1 MNVKVNG
8 PKILF
13 RIPVFGGIAITETI
27 VNMWII
33 MIAFRRNVECGH
45 SENKKAGSRGAEREG
60 CYEIPGE
67 LGQHRNRVRGLG
79 D

>member
-33 MIAFRRNVECGH
+33 MIALTALCARMTHGLKTRHETKLHIV
-45 SENKKAGSRGAEREG
+45 AEKIVTMV
-60 CYEIPGE
+60 Y
-67 LGQHRNRVRGLG
+67 
-79 D
+79 